1 MLISMNTVL
10 YHKEKERSGA
20 VTHGFS
26 LSLSLSHTHP
36 PTSMTH
42 KFRNAQ
48 SSVVRGF
55 SHKLI
60 HTLSHTLLLPW
71 YTHTLSLFYFHG
83 VHMHTHSHTVLHFH
97 GAHTHTLFYFHGVHT
112 HAHTHTCT
120 PMVLLPTW
128 FTSSGMPRAL
138 SISSRPVASVL
149 LKSVCNWSNSA
160 LSSLWPSRLEGG
172 PRRSSREF
180 LRIGL
185 KRDMEST
192 SMVLFLLGKKKA
204 K

>member
-1 MLISMNTVL
+1 MV
-10 YHKEKERSGA
+10 H
-20 VTHGFS
+20 THT
-26 LSLSLSHTHP
+26 LSLLLPWCTH
-36 PTSMTH
+36 
-42 KFRNAQ
+42 A
-48 SSVVRGF
+48 
-55 SHKLI
+55 
-60 HTLSHTLLLPW
+60 HTLSHCLTLPW
-71 YTHTLSLFYFHG
+71 YTHTHTHTLLYFHG
-83 VHMHTHSHTVLHFH
+83 THIHTLSSTSMVYTRTHTHSHTVLHFH

>member
-1 MLISMNTVL
+1 MVLLDHFCVCLKCDIFIKQQTAGCSIRVKNYFLNLMLISMNTVL

-120 PMVLLPTW
+120 PMVLLPT
-128 FTSSGMPRAL
+128 
-138 SISSRPVASVL
+138 
-149 LKSVCNWSNSA
+149 
-160 LSSLWPSRLEGG
+160 
-172 PRRSSREF
+172 
-180 LRIGL
+180 
-185 KRDMEST
+185 
-192 SMVLFLLGKKKA
+192 
-204 K
+204 